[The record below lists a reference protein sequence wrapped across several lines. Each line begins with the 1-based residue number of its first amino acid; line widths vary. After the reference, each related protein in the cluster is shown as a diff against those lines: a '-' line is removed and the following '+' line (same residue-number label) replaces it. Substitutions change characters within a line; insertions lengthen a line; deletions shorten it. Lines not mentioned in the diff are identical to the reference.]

1 MKKYKIILS
10 VFLIAF
16 ICAFSFACS
25 KDDEEPTKEPV
36 IEPSQGELTPEPT
49 VNEEELL
56 EAEKDAAKDEIK
68 TFVEALNKDE
78 YTTENWTKIEN
89 QLFDYSAKILEA
101 TSISDVKKLVENFQ
115 FLIGLVPKKP
125 IDSNNDG
132 IAVTDE
138 VWGYIESSI
147 TNALTVKDF
156 RVEYDAS
163 FPTLGQDAGSYL
175 QDLDIV
181 LKGIVNNTEGEYY
194 AEFDNKSDLKFKVW
208 IKHES
213 DSIARVAYI
222 DIESEELTGK
232 YVLKA
237 EELVAYLLED
247 YFGITIDPD
256 TSIPGVSEDITI
268 TDILD
273 ILNPDNNN
281 DSSIVDSDTV
291 KGYVSEVLR
300 LLKDNSETKMW
311 VSSTETKVTA
321 YLSKD
326 TFIEQYPELEEVL
339 TTDINVEI
347 YLNSSNK
354 VTKIAL
360 IPIVEEIELPDD
372 PADIENSTINLSII
386 DKIQFL
392 FADDKLTS
400 GYIWVKVLNNNA
412 AIGLRLSY
420 DNLEL
425 PVVNKDEYEHLDID
439 ALIKENE
446 FKTHAK
452 KIAELYSLYVVV
464 SLNPTNEL
472 SFEEFVG
479 QNVDSDFIMYL
490 LNNNNMKLYK
500 TALESATDYL
510 SFNIYVQTNILVK
523 TWILYYQ
530 LELN

>member
-36 IEPSQGELTPEPT
+36 IEPSQGEPTPEPT

-56 EAEKDAAKDEIK
+56 EAEKDVAKDEIK

-208 IKHES
+208 IKPES

-256 TSIPGVSEDITI
+256 TSMPGVSEDITI

-360 IPIVEEIELPDD
+360 IPIVEE
-372 PADIENSTINLSII
+372 
-386 DKIQFL
+386 
-392 FADDKLTS
+392 
-400 GYIWVKVLNNNA
+400 
-412 AIGLRLSY
+412 
-420 DNLEL
+420 
-425 PVVNKDEYEHLDID
+425 
-439 ALIKENE
+439 
-446 FKTHAK
+446 
-452 KIAELYSLYVVV
+452 
-464 SLNPTNEL
+464 
-472 SFEEFVG
+472 
-479 QNVDSDFIMYL
+479 
-490 LNNNNMKLYK
+490 
-500 TALESATDYL
+500 TDG
-510 SFNIYVQTNILVK
+510 I
-523 TWILYYQ
+523 
-530 LELN
+530 